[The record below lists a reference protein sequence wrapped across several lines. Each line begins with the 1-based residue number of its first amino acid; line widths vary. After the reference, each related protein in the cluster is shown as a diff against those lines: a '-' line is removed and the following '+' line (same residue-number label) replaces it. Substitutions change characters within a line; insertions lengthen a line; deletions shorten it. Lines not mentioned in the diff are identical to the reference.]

1 MGIVQETTKR
11 ATGVATGAVKGASWA
26 AGQGFGA
33 LNRLRGG
40 GGEAEQESQGPSGQR
55 STAPK
60 DLNDQDLARK
70 VESVI
75 FRGAK
80 AAKIDKGKIDVN
92 AVDGA
97 VWLRGVAPNAAAINS
112 LEAAT
117 RAIPE
122 VTEVHN
128 LLHLPKTPAP
138 TRTDTPAGQRK
149 TRRSTTKPA
158 TPRTEPRQL
167 NADKTVKR
175 NEDLPDELAKTRKG
189 RQPAKLGSKGKATGS
204 ASSAKPT
211 PAQKSERFERT
222 EDSGAPKTPTSSVGT
237 AGGPP
242 AGGGEVT

>member
-1 MGIVQETTKR
+1 MGIVEETTKR
-11 ATGVATGAVKGASWA
+11 ATGLATGAVKGATWA

-33 LNRLRGG
+33 LSRLRGG
-40 GGEAEQESQGPSGQR
+40 SDGEEQQR
-55 STAPK
+55 SPGPK

-70 VESVI
+70 VESII
-75 FRGAK
+75 FRGTKVAK
-80 AAKIDKGKIDVN
+80 VDKGKIDVN

-189 RQPAKLGSKGKATGS
+189 RQPAKLGSKGKATS
-204 ASSAKPT
+204 EASSTKPT
-211 PAQKSERFERT
+211 PANRTRFERT
-222 EDSGAPKTPTSSVGT
+222 EDSGTEKTPTSSVGT
-237 AGGPP
+237 ADGPP